1 MNRTMLATGLLAFS
15 LLAGCAYTTSY
26 NPSYLASA
34 RRPATET
41 FEGKVLIVTSVQ
53 GDQQTYT
60 GNPTSFTGSGTSL
73 TTPVGQ
79 ILKESAVAAFT
90 DAFKGGV
97 DAKAVETGAPLG
109 GVEGGKYVAIVTPRL
124 VSYSYEY
131 NQAKNLGF
139 AITPTAVVVT
149 DVRIID
155 VDGNTH
161 FQKQYES
168 GPVEG
173 PAYMVNMSPHEEVN
187 KVTHKAFY
195 DVFSKAAADV
205 GRETSARKGGAVS
218 Q

>member
-1 MNRTMLATGLLAFS
+1 MMTRTFFTAGLLAIS

-34 RRPATET
+34 RRPATEI
-41 FEGKVLIVTSVQ
+41 FDGKVLIVTSVQ
-53 GDQQTYT
+53 GDQHTYT

-73 TTPVGQ
+73 TIPVGQ

-90 DAFKGGV
+90 DTFKGGA
-97 DAKAVETGAPLG
+97 DAKAVETGAPLT
-109 GVEGGKYVAIVTPRL
+109 GVESGKYVAIVSPRL

-155 VDGNTH
+155 AEGKTR
-161 FQKQYES
+161 FQKQYDS

-173 PAYMVNMSPHEEVN
+173 PAYMINMSPHEEVN

-195 DVFSKAAADV
+195 DIFSKAAADV
-205 GRETSARKGGAVS
+205 GREISAK
-218 Q
+218 